1 MPSQG
6 GLRRTRREGEALMAD
21 APVIAEVVRSRV
33 VESVHRG
40 SVVGLDAE
48 DNAVVEV
55 GDVDIQIFSRSSLK
69 PLQALAFLRAG
80 WQPGSDEEI
89 ALACPSHSGEPGHL
103 DVVRRILASAALD
116 EKALDNTP
124 DMPLDAIAAREWAR
138 AGGSPDALHQ
148 NCSGKHAA
156 MLATSVANGWPTDGY
171 RDATHP
177 VQRLVKETVA
187 DLTGDEVVHTAVD
200 GCGAALFSCT
210 LRGLAR
216 AFARIATA
224 ADGSAEARVAT
235 AMRAHPWL
243 VGGTG
248 RDVTT
253 LMSAGAGLIAKDGA
267 EGVYA
272 AATADGRAVAL
283 KVADGAGRPR
293 APVMVAALRRL
304 GVDDK
309 GLEPL
314 ATMPVLGLDVPV
326 GDVRPVI

>member
-1 MPSQG
+1 
-6 GLRRTRREGEALMAD
+6 MAD
-21 APVIAEVVRSRV
+21 APVIAEVVRNDV

-40 SVVGLDAE
+40 SVVGLDGAGHV
-48 DNAVVEV
+48 VVEI
-55 GDVDIQIFSRSSLK
+55 GAVDAQVFARSSLK
-69 PLQALAFLRAG
+69 PLQALAFLGGGGR
-80 WQPGSDEEI
+80 PERDEET
-89 ALACPSHSGEPGHL
+89 ALACASHSGEPGHL
-103 DVVRRILASAALD
+103 DVVRRILATAGLE

-124 DMPLDAIAAREWAR
+124 DMPLDAVAAREWAR
-138 AGGSPDALHQ
+138 AGGEPDPLHQ

-156 MLATSVANGWPTDGY
+156 MLATCVANGWPTNGY
-171 RDATHP
+171 CDPSHP
-177 VQRLVKETVA
+177 VQRLGKEKVG
-187 DLTGDEVVHTAVD
+187 DLTRDDVQHTAVD

-216 AFARIATA
+216 AFSRIASA
-224 ADGSAEARVAT
+224 ADGTTEAMVAT
-235 AMRAHPWL
+235 AMRRHPWL

-253 LMSAGAGLIAKDGA
+253 LMSAVGGLIAKDGA

-304 GVDDK
+304 GIDAD

-314 ATMPVLGLDVPV
+314 ATMPVLGHGDRV
-326 GDVRPVI
+326 GDVRAVI

>member
-1 MPSQG
+1 
-6 GLRRTRREGEALMAD
+6 MAD
-21 APVIAEVVRSRV
+21 APVIAEVVRSGV

-40 SVVGLDAE
+40 SVVGLDVNG
-48 DNAVVEV
+48 DAVVEV
-55 GDVDIQIFSRSSLK
+55 GVVDAQIFARSSLK
-69 PLQALAFLRAG
+69 PLQTVAFLRAG

-89 ALACPSHSGEPGHL
+89 AIASASHSGEPGHL
-103 DVVRRILASAALD
+103 DVVRRILASAGLD
-116 EKALDNTP
+116 EKSLDNTP
-124 DMPLDAIAAREWAR
+124 DMPLDAAAARDWAR
-138 AGGSPDALHQ
+138 AGGEPDSLHQ

-156 MLATSVANGWPTDGY
+156 MLATCVANGWPTGGY
-171 RDATHP
+171 RDPSHP
-177 VQRLVKETVA
+177 VQQLVKETVA
-187 DLTGDEVVHTAVD
+187 DLARDDVEHTAVD

-216 AFARIATA
+216 AFSRIAAATA
-224 ADGSAEARVAT
+224 GSAEGAVAT
-235 AMRAHPWL
+235 AMRRHPWL

-253 LMSAGAGLIAKDGA
+253 LMSAVAGLIAKDGA

-283 KVADGAGRPR
+283 KVTDGAGRPR

-304 GVDDK
+304 GIDAE

-314 ATMPVLGLDVPV
+314 ATMPVFGHGDRV
-326 GDVRPVI
+326 GDVRAVI